1 MIVDSHSIYNV
12 PLNNL
17 LKIAALSSFLCFE
30 VLKILLSTFKNISTY
45 NIRMTTK
52 EFIKRMTTVPN
63 KFVDELFEFYDEH
76 TLQTDF
82 VINLDHV
89 AKWLQIGKNKLLL
102 TLRTS
107 YRRDIDY
114 IIEWG
119 VKNPNQ
125 KDKRNNNYKLCL
137 ITPDCFKRLCMMSR
151 AKNADMVRTYFIE
164 IEALFMKHKDT
175 LILGMQQ
182 EIDRLNKKSMK
193 TNYPKGQGYI
203 YIIKASPQY
212 DSVYKIGRSMNLK
225 ARLSTYMTGR
235 VEDLDVL
242 YVYKA
247 EDVHAV
253 EQCVKGFLA
262 GKRYMKYKE
271 LYKVEIEH
279 VKRLIGRCDNVGK
292 LEIMYQRKKALT
304 YDQDGGFYVALYP
317 EHSST

>member
-1 MIVDSHSIYNV
+1 MD
-12 PLNNL
+12 
-17 LKIAALSSFLCFE
+17 AATVVKKL
-30 VLKILLSTFKNISTY
+30 
-45 NIRMTTK
+45 
-52 EFIKRMTTVPN
+52 TTVPAV
-63 KFVDELFEFYDEH
+63 FVDELFSLYSPD
-76 TLQTDF
+76 TIQTDF
-82 VINLDHV
+82 VVNLDYV
-89 AKWLQIGKNKLLL
+89 AKWLHVSKQELLK
-102 TLRTS
+102 TLKHS
-107 YRRDIDY
+107 YVKDVDY
-114 IIEWG
+114 KCQKG

-125 KDKRNNNYKLCL
+125 KDPRSNNYTQCL
-137 ITPDCFKRLCMMSR
+137 LTPDCFKRLCMMSK
-151 AKNADMVRTYFIE
+151 AKNAHMVRTYFIE

-175 LILGMQQ
+175 LIKGMQQ
-182 EIDRLNKKSMK
+182 EIDRLNKKRMK
-193 TNYPKGQGYI
+193 TKYPKGQGYI

-253 EQCVKGFLA
+253 EQCVKGYLA

-271 LYKVEIEH
+271 LYKVELEH

-304 YDQDGGFYVALYP
+304 YDQDGGFFVALYP
-317 EHSST
+317 EQAT